1 MKSKIS
7 RQAADKVAAVVGEML
22 RERFKEQ
29 FVFGPI
35 IVEPAIDPFDVDYLD
50 IYIVYEGDY
59 ANLDT
64 KWTGGLSI
72 MLWPALDEVE
82 VDSVPTISFVEKS
95 EWEEVY
101 HGKYPRLDEF

>member
-35 IVEPAIDPFDVDYLD
+35 IVEPAIDPFDIDYLD

-59 ANLDT
+59 ANLDA